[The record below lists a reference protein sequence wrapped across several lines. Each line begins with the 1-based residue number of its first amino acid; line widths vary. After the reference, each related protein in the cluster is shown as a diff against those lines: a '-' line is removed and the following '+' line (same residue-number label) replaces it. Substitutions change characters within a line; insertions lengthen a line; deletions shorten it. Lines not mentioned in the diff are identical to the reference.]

1 VTEAGGPSVGGLA
14 WWVRCLKCRRKH
26 ATERVKAKSGDYC
39 GAKDLSKRHSAS
51 VPTRQQ
57 DYLAAESVG
66 VSRPIALRSRIAA
79 RRWFG

>member
-1 VTEAGGPSVGGLA
+1 
-14 WWVRCLKCRRKH
+14 
-26 ATERVKAKSGDYC
+26 VKAKSGDYC